1 MTFEEL
7 LAIDKMSKA
16 IVYVGNT
23 KYNRRIEN
31 LYLADDSAF
40 INRVSRG
47 ELVLLS
53 DAVYAGMEENLSA
66 VIEKL
71 AAKNAAGLL
80 LATGEHLTEPDEKAI
95 ASGNAAG
102 FPLITIPF
110 EGSLSKVVASI
121 YYAIFRSRE
130 KVKKADVFMRELLF
144 GDEETALSYLPQYNY
159 VGSRQ
164 HIVMY
169 LGLDQSGSDI
179 ALLEEVARAVPAN
192 LSLQLF
198 SVYYMDTEGVIVV
211 LELSQRE
218 PLEHVVMRILNAV
231 HNSLQEVLHG
241 KSVSAGVS
249 SIFYEPERMRACID
263 EAKRAFEVQRG
274 CGIKHSARYFEEIG
288 VYRFFYEF
296 GNDIELKDFVM
307 EILGELI
314 QYDEENNSDY
324 VNTLQ
329 VYLEEGK
336 NIGETAQKLYVHRNT
351 IKYRITKVEE
361 ILNIDLEDTNTVFNL
376 QFAFKIRK
384 YLVGKAHPFVDDR
397 QK

>member
-1 MTFEEL
+1 
-7 LAIDKMSKA
+7 
-16 IVYVGNT
+16 
-23 KYNRRIEN
+23 
-31 LYLADDSAF
+31 
-40 INRVSRG
+40 
-47 ELVLLS
+47 
-53 DAVYAGMEENLSA
+53 MEENLSA

-80 LATGEHLTEPDEKAI
+80 LATGEHVTEPDEQAI
-95 ASGNAAG
+95 ACGNAAG
-102 FPLITIPF
+102 FPIITIPF

-169 LGLDQSGSDI
+169 LGLDQPGSDI

-231 HNSLQEVLHG
+231 QNSLQEVLHG
-241 KSVSAGVS
+241 KSVSTGVS

-274 CGIKHSARYFEEIG
+274 CGIQHSARYFEEIG

-329 VYLEEGK
+329 VYLEEGG

-384 YLVGKAHPFVDDR
+384 YLGGKAHPFVDDR

>member
-1 MTFEEL
+1 
-7 LAIDKMSKA
+7 
-16 IVYVGNT
+16 
-23 KYNRRIEN
+23 
-31 LYLADDSAF
+31 
-40 INRVSRG
+40 
-47 ELVLLS
+47 
-53 DAVYAGMEENLSA
+53 
-66 VIEKL
+66 
-71 AAKNAAGLL
+71 
-80 LATGEHLTEPDEKAI
+80 
-95 ASGNAAG
+95 
-102 FPLITIPF
+102 
-110 EGSLSKVVASI
+110 
-121 YYAIFRSRE
+121 
-130 KVKKADVFMRELLF
+130 MRELLF

-169 LGLDQSGSDI
+169 LGLDQPGSDI

-231 HNSLQEVLHG
+231 QNSLQEVLHG
-241 KSVSAGVS
+241 KSVSTGVS

-274 CGIKHSARYFEEIG
+274 CGIQHSARYFEEIG

-314 QYDEENNSDY
+314 QHDEENNSDY

-329 VYLEEGK
+329 VYLEEGG

-384 YLVGKAHPFVDDR
+384 YLGGKAHPFVDDR
-397 QK
+397 

>member
-80 LATGEHLTEPDEKAI
+80 LATGEHVTEPDEKAI
-95 ASGNAAG
+95 ACGNAAG
-102 FPLITIPF
+102 FPIITIPF

-169 LGLDQSGSDI
+169 LGLDQPGSDI

-231 HNSLQEVLHG
+231 QNSLQEVLHG
-241 KSVSAGVS
+241 KSVSTGVS

-274 CGIKHSARYFEEIG
+274 CGIQHSARYFEEIG

-314 QYDEENNSDY
+314 QY
-324 VNTLQ
+324 
-329 VYLEEGK
+329 
-336 NIGETAQKLYVHRNT
+336 T

-384 YLVGKAHPFVDDR
+384 YLGGKAHPFVDDG